1 MSYSSI
7 SKQIDSER
15 YKETATSFRR
25 YKISPF
31 STLVSWANGRRRSS
45 RATVSRGYISVSAF
59 GTSRAGVEDIHYSS
73 LNLLDDGI
81 DLYLDVYQYQS
92 SMDFFHSS
100 GVILQETDERL
111 PRNKVCWFSVKW
123 NDSAFR

>member
-1 MSYSSI
+1 MGGIVGEDAEVHARCRDTGTYGCGLPAFMSYSSI

-92 SMDFFHSS
+92 SMDCFT
-100 GVILQETDERL
+100 L
-111 PRNKVCWFSVKW
+111 
-123 NDSAFR
+123 